1 MRKPKPIIVL
11 ERLDAFTL
19 VEVLLAMAVAS
30 LLMVTLLS
38 ILSKSMDVSKRANA
52 GMLSKSSAQAAL
64 DVMETDLASLLVSRN
79 AGQVFCYT
87 NTNTAVGSTTI
98 TNAVIYCLTTSM
110 LDSYSTNNTG
120 NPGVPRL
127 VQYVIQYA
135 ANFASS
141 SKSYSLYRNVLDP
154 TNTFTSFI
162 GTNDLTGVNN
172 SSAWTNTNSPLVPN
186 VVGMTCTLY
195 TNYGAG
201 IWSNS
206 SGGTNYMI
214 SSTNF
219 PSGVVVEISLTVL
232 DESGLSRFTNA
243 SASGNNSP
251 TNLIL
256 QYGRTL
262 VRRISLP
269 SPP

>member
-110 LDSYSTNNTG
+110 MDSYSTNNTG

-135 ANFASS
+135 TNFASS
-141 SKSYSLYRNVLDP
+141 SKTYSLYRNFLDP

-162 GTNDLTGVNN
+162 GTNDLTSVNN

-186 VVGMTCTLY
+186 AVSMTCTLY
-195 TNYGAG
+195 TNYGFG
-201 IWSNS
+201 VWSNA
-206 SGGTNYMI
+206 GTTNTVI

-219 PSGVVVEISLTVL
+219 PPGVVVEISLTVL
-232 DESGLSRFTNA
+232 DESALARFTNA
-243 SASGNNSP
+243 SASG
-251 TNLIL
+251 TT
-256 QYGRTL
+256 QQRT
-262 VRRISLP
+262 
-269 SPP
+269 